1 MIVVLLGGWYLF
13 FRAPAGAPTVQAPET
28 SGETSSSNV
37 TVAYSGE
44 GFSLASATVPLGA
57 TVTFV
62 NRSGDQMWV
71 GSSMHPDHVSYDG
84 TTRAE
89 HCIAGYSGPAP
100 FDQCAAGDTF
110 SSVVGGN
117 DRAIDTP
124 RSVARFIPSTCP
136 VMVPVPAWCSSGC
149 SPQPDAA
156 MTTTSPDRKQN

>member
-1 MIVVLLGGWYLF
+1 MDGKTTGSIIAVIVVLLGGWYLF

-89 HCIAGYSGPAP
+89 HCIAGYSGPVP

-110 SSVVGGN
+110 SFTFTKAGTWRYHN
-117 DRAIDTP
+117 HAN
-124 RSVARFIPSTCP
+124 
-136 VMVPVPAWCSSGC
+136 
-149 SPQPDAA
+149 AA
-156 MTTTSPDRKQN
+156 HFGSIIVTETAAP